1 MSLLSL
7 TECRATVNTGV
18 SDTNLQA
25 IIDREEAD
33 LVDRLGDAG
42 DGTTARTET
51 VAIASGSSN
60 VYLSRRIASVTS
72 VEEAAPGG
80 SYSTVAATAYE
91 VWSAQ
96 GIVERVNGAWAGR
109 VRVTYVPTDERPRWK
124 RALIELVR
132 IALERTAMQEESV
145 AKEFSYVAPPDW
157 EAARSNIYRT
167 LVLPRV

>member
-7 TECRATVNTGV
+7 DQCRSTVNTGV
-18 SDTNLQA
+18 SDVDLQA

-42 DGTTARTET
+42 DGATARSET

-72 VEEAAPGG
+72 VEEAPPGG
-80 SYSTVAATAYE
+80 SYSTVATTGYE
-91 VWSAQ
+91 VWARQ
-96 GIVERVNGAWAGR
+96 GRVERVSGSWAGR
-109 VRVTYVPTDERPRWK
+109 VRVTYVPTDERPRWR

-132 IALERTAMQEESV
+132 IALERTAMKEESV
-145 AKEFSYVAPPDW
+145 AKEFSYTAPADW
-157 EAARSNIYRT
+157 ELERDTIYRT
-167 LVLPRV
+167 LVLPRI